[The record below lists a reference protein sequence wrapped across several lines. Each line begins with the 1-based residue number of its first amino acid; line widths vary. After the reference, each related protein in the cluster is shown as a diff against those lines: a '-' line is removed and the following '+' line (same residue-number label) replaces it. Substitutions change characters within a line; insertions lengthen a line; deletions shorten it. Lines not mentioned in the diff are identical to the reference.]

1 MEVNATLLLQL
12 AMFLLLLAWLS
23 TFLFSPFLRLYD
35 ERERRIEGAAGEAKQ
50 LRAGAAEKADLI
62 DARLKEAQDEAR
74 KILQS
79 LRDKA
84 AARERSIIEE
94 ARANAQSRLDD
105 ARADLFAVTE
115 EVRGKLRD
123 DARALADDIVEKVL
137 NRAA

>member
-50 LRAGAAEKADLI
+50 LRAGADEKAGLI
-62 DARLKEAQDEAR
+62 EARMREAQDEAR
-74 KILQS
+74 QILHA

-84 AARERSIIEE
+84 TARERTIVEE
-94 ARANAQSRLDD
+94 ARAAAQSRIED

-115 EVRGKLRD
+115 EVRGTLRD